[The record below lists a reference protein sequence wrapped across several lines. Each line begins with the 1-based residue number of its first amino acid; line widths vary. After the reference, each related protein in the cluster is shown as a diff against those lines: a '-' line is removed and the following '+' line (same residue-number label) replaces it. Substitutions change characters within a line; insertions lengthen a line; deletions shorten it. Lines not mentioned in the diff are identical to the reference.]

1 MKKRDLMDLLTIA
14 NEHARQRVARAEELL
29 RSNDDLLSRARDAET
44 DRRLAIDHIG
54 KLCNAAHDGTIRD
67 DALAFLKSLL
77 R

>member
-1 MKKRDLMDLLTIA
+1 MKKQVLKDLLTIA

-44 DRRLAIDHIG
+44 DRRLALDHIR
-54 KLCNAAHDGTIRD
+54 KLCNVAPAGIIRD
-67 DALAFLKSLL
+67 DALSFLNSLL